1 MFLPAPKKPKK
12 TPQITYPGQVGQ
24 PLPKINLPL
33 PPFISGLLEGLTDK
47 KKEKGQN
54 SSQKPI
60 TYPKPGLLPKP
71 GGLITYPDNNTPTYP
86 GDPSKMKTII
96 SDSNEGYYYEPIYGY
111 SAEPWGPGLVDTFR
125 GSGLP
130 DPFFV

>member
-1 MFLPAPKKPKK
+1 MFLPAPKKGK
-12 TPQITYPGQVGQ
+12 PQITYPDQTGQ
-24 PLPKINLPL
+24 PLPKPKINFPI
-33 PPFISGLLEGLTDK
+33 FIEGLLDGFTGK
-47 KKEKGQN
+47 KKNKGQN
-54 SSQKPI
+54 SSQKPQI

-71 GGLITYPDNNTPTYP
+71 GGLITYPDNNTPSYP
-86 GDPSKMKTII
+86 VDPSKMKTII
-96 SDSNEGYYYEPIYGY
+96 PDSDEGYYYEPIYGY